1 MSNERVRQLEQAM
14 IDRRRFMGLGAGA
27 AAAAAFGGATIL
39 SPEQVSAARLNLQD
53 LAEVPRNRTMVLVG
67 NGGEEPNTFPD
78 VESQNPYIQTNNT
91 RSGWQLCYEPLAF
104 YSMLTGEEKMWLG
117 ESYTYNADF
126 TELTVK
132 IRPDGLWSDGTPFT
146 AADVAFTL
154 NMLRDP
160 ANAALSWATVMN
172 QWVADA
178 VAVDDVTATI
188 SLTAPNPRFF
198 FNYLTQYSDIGIMIV
213 PAHIWEGK
221 VATEFS
227 NFDLAAGW
235 PVVTGAY
242 KLVQSTAEQK
252 VWDLRPD
259 WWAAAAGVAALP
271 EVQRLIFLPPFE
283 ESRMAQLVI
292 NNEADIT
299 LNISPATMPSLWQQ
313 NPAIITHSGQEQPYG
328 YVDWWPSGLG
338 FNCSVAPFDD
348 PQVRWAISYAIDR
361 QQLVDFGYRGAGEP
375 TTVPYPYYAG
385 LLTYIEG
392 IQDLL
397 EQYPTNAYDLAKTDE
412 LMTAAGFAK
421 DGDGFWAKDGTRL
434 SLEIIT
440 FQVFAE
446 IVPIVAEQLKQAGFD
461 ASFGMPTDF
470 FDRLTTGNGN
480 IYIWG
485 HGGSVRD
492 PYATLELYHQKFV
505 KPTGEFTYPFYR
517 WANDEFDAIV
527 DEMGVT
533 APEDPKT
540 AELFRAAMEIWLRE
554 LPDVMLLQFY
564 HRIPLNT
571 TYWTGWPSKEDPYM
585 NEAFWHRTFINILT
599 RLKAVQ

>member
-1 MSNERVRQLEQAM
+1 MSNERIRQLEQAM
-14 IDRRRFMGLGAGA
+14 IDRRRFMGVGVGA

-39 SPEQVSAARLNLQD
+39 SPDQVSAARLNLQN
-53 LAEVPRNRTMVLVG
+53 LPEVPRNRTMVLVG

-78 VESQNPYIQTNNT
+78 VENQNAYIQTNNT

-132 IRPDGLWSDGTPFT
+132 IRPDGKWSDGTPFT
-146 AADVAFTL
+146 TKDLVYTL

-160 ANAALSWATVMN
+160 ANAALRDATVMN
-172 QWVADA
+172 QWVKDA
-178 VAVDDVTATI
+178 VVVDDVTATI
-188 SLTAPNPRFF
+188 TLTAPNPRFF
-198 FNYLTQYSDIGIMIV
+198 FNYLTQYSDIGILIL
-213 PAHIWEGK
+213 PAHIWEGQN
-221 VATEFS
+221 ATEFT
-227 NFDLAAGW
+227 NFDMSKGW

-259 WWAAAAGVAALP
+259 WWAAAAGVATLP

-283 ESRMAQLVI
+283 ESRMAQMVI
-292 NNEADIT
+292 ANEADIT
-299 LNISPATMPSLWQQ
+299 LNISPATMPSLWEQ

-338 FNCSVAPFDD
+338 FNCSVAPFDN

-421 DGDGFWAKDGTRL
+421 DGDGCWAKDGTRL
-434 SLEIIT
+434 ALEILT

-505 KPTGEFTYPFYR
+505 KPNGTFTYPFYR

-585 NEAFWHRTFINILT
+585 NEAFWHRTFINVLT
-599 RLKAVQ
+599 RLKAAQ

>member
-1 MSNERVRQLEQAM
+1 M
-14 IDRRRFMGLGAGA
+14 INRRRLMGLGVGAAGA
-27 AAAAAFGGATIL
+27 LTFGGY
-39 SPEQVSAARLNLQD
+39 SVFSGEEVSAASLNLAQ
-53 LAEVPRNRTMVLVG
+53 LADVPRNRTMVLVG
-67 NGGEEPNTFPD
+67 NGGEEPNTYPD
-78 VESQNPYIQTNNT
+78 VENQNPYIQTNNT

-104 YSMLTGEEKMWLG
+104 YSMLTGEEKPWLG
-117 ESYTYNADF
+117 ESYTYNPDF

-132 IRPDGLWSDGTPFT
+132 VRPDGKWSDGTAFS
-146 AADVAFTL
+146 AKDVAYTV

-172 QWVADA
+172 QWVKDA
-178 VAVDDVTATI
+178 VAVDDLTATI
-188 SLTAPNPRFF
+188 TLTAPNPRFF
-198 FNYLTQYSDIGIMIV
+198 FNYLTQYSDIGIMIL

-221 VATEFS
+221 VATEFT
-227 NFDLAAGW
+227 NFDMAAGW

-252 VWDLRPD
+252 IWDLRPD
-259 WWAAAAGVAALP
+259 WWAAAAGVATLP

-283 ESRMAQLVI
+283 ESRMAQMVI
-292 NNEADIT
+292 ANEADIS
-299 LNISPATMPSLWQQ
+299 LNISPATMPSLFQQ
-313 NPAIITHSGQEQPYG
+313 NPKVITHSGQEPPYG
-328 YVDWWPSGLG
+328 YTDWWPSGLG
-338 FNCSVAPFDD
+338 FNCSVAPFDN

-392 IQDLL
+392 IKDLL
-397 EQYPTNAYDLAKTDE
+397 EQYPTNAFDLAKTDE

-421 DGDGFWAKDGTRL
+421 DGDGFWAKDGARL
-434 SLEIIT
+434 TLEILT

-470 FDRLTTGNGN
+470 FDRLTTGSGN
-480 IYIWG
+480 VYIWG

-505 KPTGEFTYPFYR
+505 KPNGTFTYPFYR

-527 DEMGVT
+527 DQMGVT
-533 APEDPKT
+533 APDDPKT
-540 AELFRAAMEIWLRE
+540 MELFRSAMEIWLKE

-564 HRIPLNT
+564 HRIPMNT
-571 TYWTGWPSKEDPYM
+571 TYWTGWLRTRTRTSTRPSGTAPSS
-585 NEAFWHRTFINILT
+585 TC
-599 RLKAVQ
+599 